1 MASEATLTPPWC
13 PPREKP
19 AAPRGLAPRPAAR
32 AAEVA
37 ALHAAVDAALPHVFD
52 PAASLRDAGHALR
65 RALNREDAAAER
77 AALAQGLAAAQAA
90 WRFAPHLVDAACHL
104 VLQGAVPLARAAER
118 HQALALATAA
128 WAASGR
134 PCMLMTAD
142 DEAAAQACR
151 TLLPL
156 FGALGLDAAPA
167 GSDANGAALRRAYA
181 ASVVIVPARRLAA
194 DLARDRRER
203 GSGDAQ
209 RLEARLHGETG
220 AGLLVTRGLFAL
232 LIDELDRV
240 LFDDAVNPVLLSV
253 PDDSTALGDAL
264 LQARTAVDALQ
275 APQHYALSA
284 EQGLLWTP
292 AGAALAADLIA
303 QLPPLWRQT
312 ERGEWLLRQALAVR
326 DLLQP
331 GRDYTVAGP
340 QVHLDDGIARALPDR
355 TLFPHL
361 TQAIQAR
368 AGLALSPITRAT
380 ERTSVL
386 GLATGAHRLAGAAVD
401 LHGLQAPLW
410 RSHGLV
416 AAAPASAA
424 PPSTAR
430 HEACADDAAW
440 QARIQAAFGAPA
452 GVHRLFVLRQLASAA
467 RFADLPGA
475 KAEAWVLAGLGPQRA
490 LAQLCQADEA
500 EGRAPATRVEVLFI
514 EPLDGPRA
522 EGQFLARVQDAA
534 AGATVDARLLLHPQ
548 GRWVEQALGPLAGA
562 LRAACRWWP
571 ARAARLM
578 DVTLALLRWQMTRQQ
593 ARSLHAQAQREHQL
607 KLQLSFAG
615 ASAAPLPPTLEIPR
629 RTP

>member
-19 AAPRGLAPRPAAR
+19 AAPRGRAPRPAQR

-37 ALHAAVDAALPHVFD
+37 ALRAAVNAALPHVFE

-65 RALNREDAAAER
+65 RALNREDAAAEH

-90 WRFAPHLVDAACHL
+90 WQLPPALVDAACHL
-104 VLQGAVPLARAAER
+104 VLRGAVPLPRAADR
-118 HQALALATAA
+118 HPALALAAAA
-128 WAASGR
+128 WAACGR
-134 PCMLMTAD
+134 PCMLVTAD
-142 DEAAAQACR
+142 DEAAAQASR
-151 TLLPL
+151 ALLPL
-156 FGALGLDAAPA
+156 FAMLGLNAAPA

-181 ASVVIVPARRLAA
+181 ADVVIVPARRLAA

-209 RLEARLHGETG
+209 RLEARLQGETG
-220 AGLLVTRGLFAL
+220 AGLLVTRGLFAVL
-232 LIDELDRV
+232 VDELDRV

-253 PDDSTALGDAL
+253 PDDSTALGEAL
-264 LQARTAVDALQ
+264 LQARAAVDALQ

-292 AGAALAADLIA
+292 AGAALATDLIA
-303 QLPPLWRQT
+303 RLPPLWRQT

-340 QVHLDDGIARALPDR
+340 QVHLDDGIGRTLPDR
-355 TLFPHL
+355 TLLPHL
-361 TQAIQAR
+361 TQAVQAR
-368 AGLALSPITRAT
+368 AGLPLSPVTRAT

-386 GLATGAHRLAGAAVD
+386 GLAAGAHRLGGAAVD
-401 LHGLQAPLW
+401 LRGLAAPLW
-410 RSHGLV
+410 RQHGLLAVPGV
-416 AAAPASAA
+416 AATPPPAV
-424 PPSTAR
+424 R
-430 HEACADDAAW
+430 QEACADDAAW
-440 QARIQAAFGAPA
+440 QDRIQAGFGAPA
-452 GVHRLFVLRQLASAA
+452 GTQRLFVLRQLASPA

-475 KAEAWVLAGLGPQRA
+475 RAEAWVLAGLGPQRV
-490 LAQLCQADEA
+490 LAQRREADEA
-500 EGRAPATRVEVLFI
+500 EGRPLASRVEVLFI

-522 EGQFLARVQDAA
+522 EAQFLARVQDAA
-534 AGATVDARLLLHPQ
+534 PGADVEARMLLQPQ
-548 GRWVEQALGPLAGA
+548 ARWVEQALGPLAGA
-562 LRAACRWWP
+562 LRAACRAWP
-571 ARAARLM
+571 AHTARLLN
-578 DVTLALLRWQMTRQQ
+578 VTLALLRWQTTRQQ
-593 ARSLHAQAQREHQL
+593 SRSLHAQAQREHQL

-615 ASAAPLPPTLEIPR
+615 ASAAPPPQTPETPR

>member
-1 MASEATLTPPWC
+1 MASEATLTPPWF
-13 PPREKP
+13 PPREQQ
-19 AAPRGLAPRPAAR
+19 AEPRGLAPRPAGR
-32 AAEVA
+32 AVEVA
-37 ALHAAVDAALPHVFD
+37 ALRAAVDAAQPHVFD

-65 RALNREDAAAER
+65 RALNREDTAAEH
-77 AALAQGLAAAQAA
+77 AALAQGLAAAQVA
-90 WRFAPHLVDAACHL
+90 WQLPPALVDAACHL
-104 VLQGAVPLARAAER
+104 VLQGAVPLPRAADR
-118 HQALALATAA
+118 HPALALAAAA

-134 PCMLMTAD
+134 PCMLVTAD
-142 DEAAAQACR
+142 DEAAAQATR
-151 TLLPL
+151 ALLPR
-156 FGALGLDAAPA
+156 FTALGLNAAPA

-181 ASVVIVPARRLAA
+181 ADVVIVPARRLAA

-209 RLEARLHGETG
+209 RLEARLQGEAG
-220 AGLLVTRGLFAL
+220 AGLLVTRGVFAV

-253 PDDSTALGDAL
+253 PDDSTALGEAL

-275 APQHYALSA
+275 APQHYTLSA
-284 EQGLLWTP
+284 EQGLLWTT
-292 AGAALAADLIA
+292 AGAALAADLITR
-303 QLPPLWRQT
+303 LPPLWRQT

-331 GRDYTVAGP
+331 GRDYTVAGT
-340 QVHLDDGIARALPDR
+340 QVHLDDGIARTLPDR
-355 TLFPHL
+355 TLMPHL
-361 TQAIQAR
+361 TQAVQAR
-368 AGLALSPITRAT
+368 AGLALSPVTRAT

-386 GLATGAHRLAGAAVD
+386 GLAASAHRLGGAAVD
-401 LHGLQAPLW
+401 LHGLAAPLW
-410 RSHGLV
+410 RGHGLV
-416 AAAPASAA
+416 AAPATAA
-424 PPSTAR
+424 PPSAAR
-430 HEACADDAAW
+430 QEACADDAAW
-440 QARIQAAFGAPA
+440 QARIQAGFGAPA

-475 KAEAWVLAGLGPQRA
+475 KAEAWVLAGLGPQRV
-490 LAQLCQADEA
+490 LAQRREADEA

-522 EGQFLARVQDAA
+522 EAQFLARVQDAA
-534 AGATVDARLLLHPQ
+534 PDAAIDACVLLYPQ
-548 GRWVEQALGPLAGA
+548 ARWVEQALGPLAGA

-571 ARAARLM
+571 ARAARLL
-578 DVTLALLRWQMTRQQ
+578 DVTLALLRWQTTRQQ

-615 ASAAPLPPTLEIPR
+615 ASAAPPPQTPETPR